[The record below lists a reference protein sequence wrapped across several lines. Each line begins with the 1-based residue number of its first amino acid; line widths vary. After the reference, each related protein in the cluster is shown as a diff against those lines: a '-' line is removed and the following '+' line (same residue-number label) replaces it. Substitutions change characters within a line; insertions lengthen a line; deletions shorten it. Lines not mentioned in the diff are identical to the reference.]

1 MAGGGLKQVLG
12 RLRHV
17 LLPPDGGELTDAQL
31 LARFVADRE
40 QDAFAALVRRHGPMV
55 LGVCRRVL
63 GHAHDAEDAFQAV
76 FLVLARKAKS
86 VVRREALAGFL
97 YGVACR
103 TALRARARTAR
114 RRATERQVDPM
125 PHPPVAPAEAQDWR
139 ALLDR
144 ELGLL
149 PPKYQAAVVLCD
161 LQGKTRRQAARQLGL
176 SEGTLSSRLARARQL
191 LGRRLARA
199 GVSLPAGALAL
210 ADGASAAVPAR
221 LVGTTVRAAV
231 LVAAGKAAAV
241 TTPAAALMKEV
252 LQAMLLTKLKLS
264 VAAVCVVAALAAG
277 GLVYRASAQAPGG
290 PPPRSEVD
298 ALRHR
303 VELLQLNLDV
313 LLEKVHAQEAELRAL
328 RGHVQARPGGK
339 EVTLGEHA
347 PVTAPTVRDGGAK
360 GGEAVRYFSGG
371 QRTTRGFREAVTNYH
386 LRTVINVPVELVEL
400 PDPVQQVQEALKTYR
415 EARDAE
421 ARRRA
426 LADLEKALAKLKE
439 QTK

>member
-1 MAGGGLKQVLG
+1 MAGGTLKQVLG

-17 LLPPDGGELTDAQL
+17 LLPADGGELTDAQL
-31 LARFVADRE
+31 LARFVAGRE
-40 QDAFAALVRRHGPMV
+40 EDAFAALVRRHGPMV

-97 YGVACR
+97 YRVAFR

-114 RRATERQVDPM
+114 RRATERQVDTM

-144 ELGLL
+144 ELSLL

-199 GVSLPAGALAL
+199 GVSLPAAALAL
-210 ADGASAAVPAR
+210 VWAEEASAVVPAR

-252 LQAMLLTKLKLS
+252 LQAMLLTKLKLV
-264 VAAVCVVAALAAG
+264 VAAVFVAGALGAG

-290 PPPRSEVD
+290 PQPRSELD
-298 ALRHR
+298 TLRHK

-313 LLEKVHAQEAELRAL
+313 LLEKVHAQEAELQTL
-328 RGHVQARPGGK
+328 RGQAQAKAVGK
-339 EVTLGEHA
+339 YVTIREDA
-347 PVTAPTVRDGGAK
+347 PVVYPVKDLI
-360 GGEAVRYFSGG
+360 V
-371 QRTTRGFREAVTNYH
+371 
-386 LRTVINVPVELVEL
+386 NVEEGRVLLDFAANLAAAE
-400 PDPVQQVQEALKTYR
+400 PDPVQQVQDALKAY
-415 EARDAE
+415 RDARE
-421 ARRRA
+421 PQARRRA
-426 LADLEKALAKLKE
+426 LAELEKVMAKLKE
-439 QTK
+439 RSK